1 MLPHMPK
8 RDFEG
13 IEGVFHD
20 GLGTFAELSLANQL
34 ITLGDIAQ
42 RRFDL
47 TFQQAK
53 METAIDSLPQE
64 HPKRIA
70 YPREI
75 ANIERA
81 AAEAASMLLD
91 QVARTELRGIEHVAR
106 DYAGAKG
113 ADLLLSFPN
122 RPPLP
127 GSVKTDKS
135 GRQRSRTDRPRRF
148 ARSGP
153 RDTSRLVTRNS
164 TASCSTWASSRL
176 PELKAHYLN
185 VAEFVVEVMIRK
197 LQLSNCS
204 KTDLSYARTNN
215 INAVKHV
222 LSQLLVYKNGTD
234 NSRVVILSRTS
245 GQVIWETLLDTVD
258 IDSLTSSE
266 VSFRPSRP
274 KFGRRVGSEFA
285 VKVDGRAVVTFQV
298 KHQRGAVHGTAREQE
313 FRDIT
318 TRLTL

>member
-127 GSVKTDKS
+127 VSVKTDKS
-135 GRQRSRTDRPRRF
+135 GKAAVADGQ
-148 ARSGP
+148 
-153 RDTSRLVTRNS
+153 TSEIREK
-164 TASCSTWASSRL
+164 WAKRYFSVSDEEFDGILLDLGFKSL